1 MNRSIKS
8 REPLVVTT
16 REARSST
23 GSRLRD
29 DQYDSRV
36 ESEDEARIDS
46 VTRGFLFSDLRGY
59 TSFVERH
66 GAAAAVDLLIT
77 YRDLVRAEVDRFDG
91 AEIRTEGD
99 SFYVVFDSVAAAVR
113 CGLAIAMAAAA
124 ASSER
129 PEQRINVGIG
139 IHAGETIETSE
150 GYVGSSVNIAARV
163 CALASAGEVLVSDT
177 VRALTQTLLPVRFV
191 PRGRRKLKGIEEP
204 LAVFAVEGVGAT
216 DEWGG
221 ERRRGAG
228 WRRRRTVLAVGVLA
242 ALALG
247 AAGWLVLRPA
257 DGLRPAQWTIGL
269 DMPLTGDAAFRGKSL
284 RRGVQLAI
292 DEANAAGE
300 ISGAQFVLDARDDAG
315 DVPSGQDPARGA
327 VNARALVADTAVI
340 AMVGPASSKVAAGQI
355 PITNEAGLLQCSPAN
370 TSPGLTKPRDG
381 ALDLRASH
389 PTRINFVRL
398 APADDI
404 QGPASASYAFH
415 ELRARVALVVDDAD
429 EFGRLAADEFEQAFT
444 KIGGKVVR
452 RTLNP
457 GAVPASVLDPLSRD
471 SGAPTLVFFG
481 GFTDSGAPELRRAT
495 VAGGHGDLPLL
506 SWDGIYD
513 GSSAD
518 TGSYIQRT
526 GEAAVGTYSSLP
538 SVGPI
543 RADFEQRFRAA
554 YGAAP
559 DDYTAAA
566 YACTEVI
573 LQAMGE
579 AVKTASSPEDLREAI
594 REYAVNPANRFRTVL
609 GTVGFD
615 ANGDSLQQIVTL
627 YRVGAS
633 APGTALDWLIEKQQD
648 FGPAP

>member
-1 MNRSIKS
+1 
-8 REPLVVTT
+8 V
-16 REARSST
+16 A
-23 GSRLRD
+23 
-29 DQYDSRV
+29 
-36 ESEDEARIDS
+36 SEDDARIDS

-66 GAAAAVDLLIT
+66 GAASAVDLLTT
-77 YRDLVRAEVDRFDG
+77 YRDLVRGEVDRFDG

-113 CGLAIAMAAAA
+113 CGLAIAVAAAA

-129 PEQRINVGIG
+129 PEQPINVGIG

-150 GYVGSSVNIAARV
+150 GYVGSSVNIAARI
-163 CALASAGEVLVSDT
+163 CALASPGEVLVSDT

-204 LAVFAVEGVGAT
+204 LALFAVEGVGAT

-221 ERRRGAG
+221 ERRGGG
-228 WRRRRTVLAVGVLA
+228 WRRRRTVLALA
-242 ALALG
+242 GAGALALVG
-247 AAGWLVLRPA
+247 AGWLTLRPA
-257 DGLRPAQWTIGL
+257 GGLAPAQWKIGL
-269 DMPLTGDAAFRGKSL
+269 DMPLTGDGAFRGKPM
-284 RRGVQLAI
+284 RNGVQLAI
-292 DEANAAGE
+292 NEANAAGE
-300 ISGAQFVLDARDDAG
+300 LGGAKLALAARDDAG
-315 DVPSGQDPARGA
+315 ETPSGQDPARGKA
-327 VNARALVADTAVI
+327 NARGLVEDPTVI
-340 AMVGPASSKVAAGQI
+340 AMVGPNNSPVAAEQI
-355 PITNEAGLLQCSPAN
+355 PITNQAGLLQCSPSN
-370 TSPGLTKPRDG
+370 TAPGLTKPRDG

-389 PTRINFVRL
+389 PTRINYVRL

-429 EFGRLAADEFEQAFT
+429 DFGRLSADEFEKAFT

-457 GAVPASVLDPLSRD
+457 GANPASVLDPLSSN

-481 GFTDSGAPELRRAT
+481 GFTDSGAPELRRAM
-495 VAGGHGDLPLL
+495 VASGRRDLPLL

-518 TGSYIQRT
+518 EGSYIQRT
-526 GEAAVGTYSSLP
+526 GKAAVGTYSSQP
-538 SVGPI
+538 TIGPI
-543 RADFEQRFRAA
+543 LADFEQRFRAA

-559 DDYTAAA
+559 DEYTAAA
-566 YACTEVI
+566 YACTQVI

-579 AVKTASSPEDLREAI
+579 AVKTASNPAELRAAI

-609 GTVGFD
+609 GTIGFD
-615 ANGDSLQQIVTL
+615 ANGDSLQQVVTL
-627 YRVGAS
+627 HRVGAP
-633 APGTALDWLIEKQQD
+633 AAGTGLDWLIEKQQD

>member
-1 MNRSIKS
+1 LPSFVWA
-8 REPLVVTT
+8 ED
-16 REARSST
+16 E
-23 GSRLRD
+23 
-29 DQYDSRV
+29 QYDLRV
-36 ESEDEARIDS
+36 ASENGARIDS

-66 GAAAAVDLLIT
+66 GAASAVDLLTT
-77 YRDLVRAEVDRFDG
+77 YRDLVRGEVDRFDG

-129 PEQRINVGIG
+129 PEQPIKVGIG

-150 GYVGSSVNIAARV
+150 GYVGSSVNIAARI
-163 CALASAGEVLVSDT
+163 CALASPGEVLVSDT

-204 LAVFAVEGVGAT
+204 LAVFAVEGVDT
-216 DEWGG
+216 TEEWGG
-221 ERRRGAG
+221 GRRRVRA
-228 WRRRRTVLAVGVLA
+228 WRDRRSVLAVGVLA
-242 ALALG
+242 VLALAAG
-247 AAGWLVLRPA
+247 GWLALRPA
-257 DGLRPAQWTIGL
+257 GGLQPAQWKIGL
-269 DMPLTGDAAFRGKSL
+269 DMPLTGDAALFRGKPM
-284 RRGVQLAI
+284 RKGVQLAI

-300 ISGAQFVLDARDDAG
+300 LGGSKLVLAARDDAG
-315 DVPSGQDPARGA
+315 DVPSGQDPVRGKA
-327 VNARALVADTAVI
+327 NARAFVADPAVI
-340 AMVGPASSKVAAGQI
+340 AMVGPNNSQVAAGQI
-355 PITNEAGLLQCSPAN
+355 PITNQAGLLQCSPSN

-389 PTRINFVRL
+389 PTRINYVRL

-415 ELRARVALVVDDAD
+415 ELSARVALVVDDGED
-429 EFGRLAADEFEQAFT
+429 FGRLSADDFERAFT

-457 GAVPASVLDPLSRD
+457 GAAPASVLGPLSSD

-481 GFTDSGAPELRRAT
+481 GFTDSGAPELRRAM
-495 VAGGHGDLPLL
+495 VAGGHRDLPLL

-518 TGSYIQRT
+518 KGSYIQRT
-526 GEAAVGTYSSLP
+526 GEAAVGTYSSQP
-538 SVGPI
+538 TIGPI

-554 YGAAP
+554 YGVAP

-573 LQAMGE
+573 LEAMGE
-579 AVKTASSPEDLREAI
+579 AVKTASNAAELRDAI
-594 REYAVNPANRFRTVL
+594 RQYAVNPANRFRTVL
-609 GTVGFD
+609 GTIGFD

-627 YRVGAS
+627 HRVGAT
-633 APGTALDWLIEKQQD
+633 AAGTALDWLIDKQQD